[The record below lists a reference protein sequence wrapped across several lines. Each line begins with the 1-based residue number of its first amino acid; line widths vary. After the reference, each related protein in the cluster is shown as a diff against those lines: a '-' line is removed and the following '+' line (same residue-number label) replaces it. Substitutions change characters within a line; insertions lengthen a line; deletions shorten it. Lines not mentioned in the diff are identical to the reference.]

1 VPKVAPLDDSCA
13 GGSGLTQGILQ
24 RILVIDDERL
34 YCEAITDI
42 LLTRGFETRMVHSAR
57 AGLQEIERFRP
68 QLVIADVMMPDMD
81 GICLL
86 REALARCNGR
96 RPGWVVCSAKVS
108 AYDRTQALEAG
119 ADAFLAKPFSLQDL
133 MRTVSEVLALRSTL
147 AAPLAG

>member
-1 VPKVAPLDDSCA
+1 
-13 GGSGLTQGILQ
+13 LTQRNSQ

-42 LLTRGFETRMVHSAR
+42 LLTRGFEARMVHSAK
-57 AGLQEIERFRP
+57 AGLQEIERFQP
-68 QLVIADVMMPDMD
+68 QVVIADVMMPDMD

-96 RPGWVVCSAKVS
+96 RPSWVVCSAKVS
-108 AYDRTQALEAG
+108 AYDRANALEAG

-133 MRTVSEVLALRSTL
+133 LRTVTDVLALRSPHGTP
-147 AAPLAG
+147 PLAG